1 MKLRKLSR
9 LLAAGLSAALL
20 FAAGIAPVSAAE
32 IRVTVDGKTV
42 EFTDAVP
49 FVDEH
54 YRTMIPLRA
63 VADALG
69 CEVTWSQTM
78 RTARVYMDDCV
89 SEGYGASSEYNDGKA
104 FHWREDAAIAL
115 YLHTGVDRIFYETT
129 YELFDEDAD
138 EMIEADG
145 GAGMFAIDTQ
155 PVAKDGRI
163 YLPIRAVAETFG
175 YTVNWNSATS
185 TVEIESGGTY
195 MASVTEESAVYI
207 TAYPDWI
214 GDIATYQ

>member
-20 FAAGIAPVSAAE
+20 FAAGIAPASAAE

-89 SEGYGASSEYNDGKA
+89 SEGYGASSAYNDGKA

-129 YELFDEDAD
+129 YELFDED
-138 EMIEADG
+138 ENKMIEADS

-155 PVAKDGRI
+155 PVARDGRI